1 MVLKVT
7 QPARV
12 DPELESRSSAS
23 GLAGSA
29 LAASAPLWMEA
40 GGEGLGGAPIAAG
53 GLYKPLLRPVW
64 EGRKGQPDAG
74 LAQPG
79 FLKTL
84 CE

>member
-29 LAASAPLWMEA
+29 LAASAPLD
-40 GGEGLGGAPIAAG
+40 
-53 GLYKPLLRPVW
+53 
-64 EGRKGQPDAG
+64 RKSVV
-74 LAQPG
+74 
-79 FLKTL
+79 
-84 CE
+84 